1 MTTTT
6 LAGKNPVYNG
16 SYLMKLH
23 GGSDAVH
30 KGYIYQ
36 KDSKPITVDNYS
48 GHTLVSMTI
57 LETVLPLK
65 ITAPVISES
74 RQRKKDLPSRCAQV
88 QAESIR
94 PIKRRRE
101 KR

>member
-1 MTTTT
+1 
-6 LAGKNPVYNG
+6 
-16 SYLMKLH
+16 
-23 GGSDAVH
+23 
-30 KGYIYQ
+30 
-36 KDSKPITVDNYS
+36 
-48 GHTLVSMTI
+48 MTI